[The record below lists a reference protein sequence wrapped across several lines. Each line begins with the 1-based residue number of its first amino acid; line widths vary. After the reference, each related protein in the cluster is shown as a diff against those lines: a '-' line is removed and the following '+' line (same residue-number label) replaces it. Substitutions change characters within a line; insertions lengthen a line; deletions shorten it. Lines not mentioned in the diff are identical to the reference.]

1 MIRIS
6 ASVLGADLLRLG
18 EEIEMAERIGVQWLH
33 LDHMDGHFAPNVSFG
48 PDFVRAIRKKT
59 DLFLDVHLMFTN
71 PMEYIDIYTRAGA
84 DMITVHAEADDD
96 PKKCLKK
103 IKANGKKAGI
113 SINPHTPPEK
123 IARLLPLCDH
133 VLVMTVEP
141 GFGGQKLRGYC
152 LDKVSVIADMIKKS
166 GRDITIAVDG
176 GVKVENAREVVASG
190 ANVLVMGTGLFR
202 AEDPERVVREISA
215 LEEERA

>member
-18 EEIEMAERIGVQWLH
+18 EEIDLAERAGAHWLH
-33 LDHMDGHFAPNVSFG
+33 LDHMDGHFTPNISFG

-71 PMEYIDIYTRAGA
+71 PMEYIDVYCRAGS
-84 DMITVHAEADDD
+84 DMITVHAEAEDD
-96 PKKCLKK
+96 PMRVINK
-103 IKANGKKAGI
+103 IRVNGKKAGI

-123 IARLLPLCDH
+123 IARLLPIVDH

-152 LDKVSVIADMIKKS
+152 LDKVSVIADMVKRT

-176 GVKVENAREVVASG
+176 GVKVENAKTVVESG
-190 ANVLVMGTGLFR
+190 ANVLVMGTGLFH
-202 AEDPERVVREISA
+202 AEDPARVVREICA
-215 LEEERA
+215 LGEKA

>member
-18 EEIEMAERIGVQWLH
+18 EEIEMAERAGVQWLH
-33 LDHMDGHFAPNVSFG
+33 LDHMDGHFTPNVSFG

-71 PMEYIDIYTRAGA
+71 PMEYVDVYCRAGS

-96 PKKCLKK
+96 PYRVLSRIKK
-103 IKANGKKAGI
+103 NGKKAGI
-113 SINPHTPPEK
+113 SINPHTPPEMIQK
-123 IARLLPLCDH
+123 LLPLCDH

-152 LDKVSVIADMIKKS
+152 LDKVSVIADMIKKT
-166 GRDITIAVDG
+166 GRDITLAVDG
-176 GVKVENAREVVASG
+176 GVKVDNAKDVVASG

-202 AEDPERVVREISA
+202 AEDPADVVRSICGQGEQA
-215 LEEERA
+215 

>member
-18 EEIEMAERIGVQWLH
+18 EEIELAERIGVQWLH

-59 DLFLDVHLMFTN
+59 KLFLDVHLMFTN
-71 PMEYIDIYTRAGA
+71 PMEYIDVYSRAGA

-96 PKKCLKK
+96 PQKALKMIRK
-103 IKANGKKAGI
+103 NGKKAGI

-123 IARLLPLCDH
+123 ITKLLPLVDH

-152 LDKVSVIADMIKKS
+152 LDKVSVIADMIKKT
-166 GRDITIAVDG
+166 GREITIAVDG
-176 GVKVENAREVVASG
+176 GVKVDNAKDVVDAG

-202 AEDPERVVREISA
+202 AEDPSRVVREICA
-215 LEEERA
+215 LEGKA

>member
-18 EEIEMAERIGVQWLH
+18 EEIEMAERAGVQWLH
-33 LDHMDGHFAPNVSFG
+33 LDHMDGHFTPNISFG

-59 DLFLDVHLMFTN
+59 ELFLDVHLMFTN
-71 PMEYIDIYTRAGA
+71 PMEYIDVYTRAGS
-84 DMITVHAEADDD
+84 DMITVHVETQDD
-96 PKKCLKK
+96 PLRVINK
-103 IKANGKKAGI
+103 IRVNGKKAGI

-123 IARLLPLCDH
+123 IQKLLPVIDH

-152 LDKVSVIADMIKKS
+152 LDKVSVIADMIKKT

-176 GVKVENAREVVASG
+176 GVKVDNAKDVVNAG

-202 AEDPERVVREISA
+202 AEDPARVVREICS
-215 LEEERA
+215 LEEPR

>member
-18 EEIEMAERIGVQWLH
+18 EEIELAERIGVQWLH

-48 PDFVRAIRKKT
+48 PDFVRAIRNKT
-59 DLFLDVHLMFTN
+59 KLFLDVHLMFTN
-71 PMEYIDIYTRAGA
+71 PMEYIDVYCRAGS
-84 DMITVHAEADDD
+84 DMITIHAEADDD
-96 PKKCLKK
+96 PLKAIRMIKK
-103 IKANGKKAGI
+103 NGKKVGV

-123 IARLLPLCDH
+123 IAKLLPLIDH

-152 LDKVSVIADMIKKS
+152 LDKVSVIADMIKKT
-166 GRDITIAVDG
+166 GREITIAVDG
-176 GVKVENAREVVASG
+176 GVKVDNAKDVVEAG

-202 AEDPERVVREISA
+202 AEDPAYVVREICA
-215 LEEERA
+215 LGEKA

>member
-18 EEIEMAERIGVQWLH
+18 EEIEMAERAGVQWLH
-33 LDHMDGHFAPNVSFG
+33 LDHMDGHFTPNISFG

-71 PMEYIDIYTRAGA
+71 PMEYIDVYCRAGS

-96 PKKCLKK
+96 PLRV
-103 IKANGKKAGI
+103 INRIRMNGKKAGV

-123 IARLLPLCDH
+123 IARLLPVVDH

-152 LDKVSVIADMIKKS
+152 LDKVSVIFDMIRKT

-176 GVKVENAREVVASG
+176 GVKVENAKDVVESG
-190 ANVLVMGTGLFR
+190 ANVLVMGTGLFG
-202 AEDPERVVREISA
+202 AEDPARVVQEICS
-215 LEEERA
+215 LEEKR